1 MRNSFCRTF
10 AATLTLLAITAVN
23 PQKSSADEV
32 ETALGKL
39 IFSERAEPQCA
50 LCHTLADAEAVGDVG
65 PNLDE
70 LKPDA
75 DRVMTAL
82 INGIGPMAPNEILT
96 AEEIEAVALYVST
109 VAGATK

>member
-1 MRNSFCRTF
+1 MRYSFRRTF
-10 AATLTLLAITAVN
+10 AAMLLLLVISAVI

-32 ETALGKL
+32 EMALGKL
-39 IFSERAEPQCA
+39 IFTERAEPQCA

-75 DRVMTAL
+75 DRVKTAL

-96 AEEIEAVALYVST
+96 AEEIEAVAIYVST
-109 VAGATK
+109 YAGTNK